1 MRSKRYGNSP
11 TSWLRQ
17 LAREIGVVSVLSISL
32 IGNAYGGHD
41 NGGGNGG
48 HNNGN
53 GHGNGGG
60 GGGGGVAPEIATG
73 AAISAS
79 LLAGA
84 SLLLLSDRI
93 RKKKSTSS

>member
-32 IGNAYGGHD
+32 IGNAYGGLD
-41 NGGGNGG
+41 NGKGNGG
-48 HNNGN
+48 QNN

-60 GGGGGVAPEIATG
+60 GGGGGGAPEIATG